1 MKVIR
6 KRRAQGVTDYRKRL
20 TLLKGGLPRVI
31 VRRSNRGIRMQVA
44 EYEANGDK
52 VLTTVN
58 SSELSKFGWMP
69 KRNTPTAY
77 LTGVLLAKKA
87 KDLKSK
93 EFVLDIGLYR
103 PSKASILFAAAK
115 GAIDAG
121 MGIRGNIDFDQKRI
135 FGHHISDY
143 SKKLGS
149 DSVVFSTYR
158 KNNFDV
164 GSMEA
169 LVNKVKEAIT
179 K

>member
-6 KRRAQGVTDYRKRL
+6 KRRAQGVTDYKKRL
-20 TLLKGGLPRVI
+20 TLLKGGLPRVVI
-31 VRRSNRGIRMQVA
+31 RRSNRGIRMQIA
-44 EYEANGDK
+44 EYEVNGDK
-52 VLTTVN
+52 ILATAN
-58 SSELSKFGWMP
+58 SNELSKFGWMP

-87 KDLKSK
+87 KGIESK

-115 GAIDAG
+115 GAMDSG
-121 MGIRGNIDFDQKRI
+121 MGIRGNIEFDEKRI

-143 SKKLGS
+143 SKKLGNE
-149 DSVVFSTYR
+149 SVEFSTYR
-158 KNNFDV
+158 KKGLDV